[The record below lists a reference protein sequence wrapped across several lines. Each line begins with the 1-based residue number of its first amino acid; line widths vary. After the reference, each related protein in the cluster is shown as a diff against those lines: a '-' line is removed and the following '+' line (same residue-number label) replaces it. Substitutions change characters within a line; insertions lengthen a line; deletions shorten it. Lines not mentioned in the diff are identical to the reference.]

1 MTKPVLVR
9 EISKRKG
16 RARQF
21 RFFIC
26 FSNEA
31 DVQGQLGKQPLLNI
45 NFRKNPSWK
54 AIKRKSRETIF

>member
-9 EISKRKG
+9 EISKRKC

-21 RFFIC
+21 RFVIC

-31 DVQGQLGKQPLLNI
+31 GVQGQLGKQPLLI
-45 NFRKNPSWK
+45 TLTFGK
-54 AIKRKSRETIF
+54 ILREKT